1 MAIFEFQAVD
11 PTGKA
16 IKGTISGADLKVA
29 EDTLRQRGLTQ
40 FTISPVFNPGDPLAQ
55 DPPTQADTPPTV
67 KVTQPGFFESFFTQ
81 VPLTQIQM
89 LFTRMASVIG
99 AGINPAQGMDSL
111 ARQTS
116 NAKLAQSVREMG
128 LAASSGQPMSSVMV
142 QYPAIYTP
150 MMVSIM
156 VASERGGM
164 VESGLRD
171 LAAYVQEEI
180 EVRTMIRRETLM
192 PKLTLIMSI
201 VIVLGANLI
210 IRIFAPG
217 SPFGLWSP
225 LTEPKTWLFLGP
237 VLVVMFLVVRA
248 KRSSPG
254 VKYAWDAVVFR
265 IPVLGPLVYDY
276 AISRFA
282 RTFGALYRGGVSM
295 AEGVELAAH
304 STGNA
309 FISSHIL
316 TAVER
321 LRQGEPLTQT
331 LAQTG
336 MMNPVMLDMLA
347 TGERTGDVDQMMQR
361 AAQFHFD
368 EATMRARVL
377 GKVLG
382 IVVLIMVAIYV
393 AIVVLNFY
401 TGYVTTILGIAD

>member
-1 MAIFEFQAVD
+1 
-11 PTGKA
+11 
-16 IKGTISGADLKVA
+16 
-29 EDTLRQRGLTQ
+29 
-40 FTISPVFNPGDPLAQ
+40 
-55 DPPTQADTPPTV
+55 
-67 KVTQPGFFESFFTQ
+67 
-81 VPLTQIQM
+81 
-89 LFTRMASVIG
+89 
-99 AGINPAQGMDSL
+99 
-111 ARQTS
+111 
-116 NAKLAQSVREMG
+116 
-128 LAASSGQPMSSVMV
+128 
-142 QYPAIYTP
+142 
-150 MMVSIM
+150 
-156 VASERGGM
+156 
-164 VESGLRD
+164 
-171 LAAYVQEEI
+171 
-180 EVRTMIRRETLM
+180 
-192 PKLTLIMSI
+192 
-201 VIVLGANLI
+201 
-210 IRIFAPG
+210 
-217 SPFGLWSP
+217 
-225 LTEPKTWLFLGP
+225 
-237 VLVVMFLVVRA
+237 
-248 KRSSPG
+248 
-254 VKYAWDAVVFR
+254 
-265 IPVLGPLVYDY
+265 
-276 AISRFA
+276 
-282 RTFGALYRGGVSM
+282 M